1 MAEMPTLAGTV
12 RLPAPVFLR
21 KLRRK
26 ADWGSSETPLEQRA
40 ADVPQLVFKIDPKPY
55 SLFKV
60 ESDEELQ
67 RVVIGLNGGRPSLT
81 CDSDFIAIL
90 PCELAAA
97 GIYATRTAGDTLC
110 RFANAL
116 HYDIPAEDSQL
127 LALCRGL
134 IGQGRQVIHFTKGMT
149 RPLAAIAQTDSC
161 LAVPDSPGCRLAR
174 CAD

>member
-26 ADWGSSETPLEQRA
+26 ADWGSSETLLELRA
-40 ADVPQLVFKIDPKPY
+40 ADIVQLVFKIDHKPY
-55 SLFKV
+55 SLFRV
-60 ESDEELQ
+60 ESDEDLQ
-67 RVVIGLNGGRPSLT
+67 KVVIGLNGGRPSLT

-90 PCELAAA
+90 PSELAAA
-97 GIYATRTAGDTLC
+97 GILATRTAGDTLC

-116 HYDIPAEDSQL
+116 HYDIPAEDRQL

-134 IGQGRQVIHFTKGMT
+134 IDRGRPVVHLTKGMT
-149 RPLAAIAQTDSC
+149 RPLAAIAQADGC
-161 LAVPDSPGCRLAR
+161 LAVPDSSGCRLAR